1 MDQRESKFRSSS
13 KIKAMEVIVDDLADE
28 QFLPSDTPLTITS
41 SRRSSKRSE
50 EFIQEIVPFTKQ
62 KLLDDDDDED
72 DLRTQN
78 LGS

>member
-1 MDQRESKFRSSS
+1 
-13 KIKAMEVIVDDLADE
+13 MEVIVDDLADE

-50 EFIQEIVPFTKQ
+50 KFIQEIVPFTKQ
-62 KLLDDDDDED
+62 KLLDDDDEED